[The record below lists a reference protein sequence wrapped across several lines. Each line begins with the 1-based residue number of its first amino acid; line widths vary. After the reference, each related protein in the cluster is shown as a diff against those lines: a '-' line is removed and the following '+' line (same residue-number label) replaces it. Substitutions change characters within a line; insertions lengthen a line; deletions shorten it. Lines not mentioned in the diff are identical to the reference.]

1 MICIGVATLIQM
13 QRAGLLQGMAE
24 PGEKAIVKNI
34 YQMHGGRWSG
44 SVLRTLEVLFGFLI
58 LTAP

>member
-1 MICIGVATLIQM
+1 M

-34 YQMHGGRWSG
+34 YQMRGGRWSG